1 MRKIEIGKKAR
12 SFTLEGTG
20 GTWSRD
26 DGKGA
31 AVVIYF
37 YPRDNTSGCTQEG
50 LDFAGLNAQFKK
62 AKASVVGVSP
72 DSVASHEKFKKK
84 MAFPFELLSDP
95 EQKVGNLYGVF
106 KEKSR
111 YGRKYMG
118 VERSTFL
125 IDGKGAL
132 RHEWRK
138 VKVKDHA
145 EAALAAVKAPTP
157 ARCGAV
163 EPRYSRRSKAKP
175 HRHKS

>member
-1 MRKIEIGKKAR
+1 MSKIEIGKKAPPF
-12 SFTLEGTG
+12 SLEGTG
-20 GTWSRD
+20 GTWSPED
-26 DGKGA
+26 AKGA

-37 YPRDNTSGCTQEG
+37 YPRDNTSGCSQEG
-50 LDFAGLNAQFKK
+50 LDFAALNAQFKK
-62 AKASVVGVSP
+62 SKAVVLGISP

-95 EQKVGNLYGVF
+95 DQKVCNLYGVF
-106 KEKSR
+106 KEKSM

-125 IDGKGAL
+125 IDGKGVL

-145 EAALAAVKAPTP
+145 EAVLAAVK
-157 ARCGAV
+157 GL
-163 EPRYSRRSKAKP
+163 
-175 HRHKS
+175 

>member
-1 MRKIEIGKKAR
+1 MSKIEIGKKAPPF
-12 SFTLEGTG
+12 SLEGTG
-20 GTWSRD
+20 GTWSLE
-26 DGKGA
+26 DGKGS
-31 AVVIYF
+31 AVIIYF

-50 LDFAGLNAQFKK
+50 LDFAALNAQFKK
-62 AKASVVGVSP
+62 SKAVVLGISP

-95 EQKVGNLYGVF
+95 DQKVCNLYGVY
-106 KEKSR
+106 KEKSM

-125 IDGKGAL
+125 IDGKGVL

-145 EAALAAVKAPTP
+145 EAVLAAVKAL
-157 ARCGAV
+157 
-163 EPRYSRRSKAKP
+163 
-175 HRHKS
+175 

>member
-1 MRKIEIGKKAR
+1 MSKIEIGKKAPP
-12 SFTLEGTG
+12 FTLAGTG
-20 GTWSRD
+20 GTWSLE
-26 DGKGA
+26 DGKGS
-31 AVVIYF
+31 AVIIYF

-50 LDFAGLNAQFKK
+50 LDFAALNAQFKRSK
-62 AKASVVGVSP
+62 AVVLGISP

-95 EQKVGNLYGVF
+95 DQKVCNLYGVY
-106 KEKSR
+106 KEKSM

-125 IDGKGAL
+125 IDAGGVL

-145 EAALAAVKAPTP
+145 EAVLAAVKAL
-157 ARCGAV
+157 
-163 EPRYSRRSKAKP
+163 
-175 HRHKS
+175 

>member
-1 MRKIEIGKKAR
+1 MSKIEIGKKAPPF
-12 SFTLEGTG
+12 SLEGTG
-20 GTWSRD
+20 GTWSLE
-26 DGKGA
+26 DGKGS
-31 AVVIYF
+31 AVIIYF

-50 LDFAGLNAQFKK
+50 LDFAALNAQFKRSK
-62 AKASVVGVSP
+62 AVVLGISP

-95 EQKVGNLYGVF
+95 DQKVCNLYGVY
-106 KEKSR
+106 KEKSM

-125 IDGKGAL
+125 IDGKGVL

-145 EAALAAVKAPTP
+145 EAVLAAVKAL
-157 ARCGAV
+157 
-163 EPRYSRRSKAKP
+163 
-175 HRHKS
+175 